1 MEITCGQVTGQE
13 IRTGKIDLG
22 LQVNAYILWLANFS

>member
-1 MEITCGQVTGQE
+1 MEIACGQVTVQE

-22 LQVNAYILWLANFS
+22 LQVNASILWLANLS